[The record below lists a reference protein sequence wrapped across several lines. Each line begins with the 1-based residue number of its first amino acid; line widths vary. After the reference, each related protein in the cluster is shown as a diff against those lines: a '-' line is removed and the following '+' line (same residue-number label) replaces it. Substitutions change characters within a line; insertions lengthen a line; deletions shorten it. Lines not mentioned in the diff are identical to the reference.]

1 MEYSSQ
7 LPDVLYKVKSHSTR
21 HDSTS
26 ANELNQDIY
35 ASGKY
40 VIILLNDLLS
50 SVVGMF
56 VL

>member
-35 ASGKY
+35 ASEKY

-50 SVVGMF
+50 SVVGML